1 MTDTA
6 PADRTLLEEERDF
19 LLASLDDLEREHE
32 AGDLDDADYRNLKA
46 DYTARAAAVIRRL
59 DGSTQPPLAD
69 EADGSKSRAWMW
81 LVGVT
86 IVAVLAG
93 VLIAQFSGS
102 RGLNETITGDIRITT
117 RELLADAQF
126 RISEGDL
133 DGAIGVYDEVLELSP
148 SNTEA
153 LAYKAWFL
161 RIQGDVE
168 AARPFVEDAVDI
180 DPTYPDA
187 RVFATAI
194 ALDVGDV
201 EAAIGHLEAFDQLDA
216 PPFIEQLVVQQGLRD
231 RLNGI
236 AQADALDRIAPIAIV
251 DDPPQFSDTEFVT
264 AEVLLAAEAL
274 AAQGELFTALQ
285 LVEWVIESVPDD
297 VDALAGQGW
306 LLARS
311 ATPDRLEPA
320 EIGLT
325 FLDRALALEPD
336 HLEALVYRAFVHNF
350 LGNVDAAAA
359 DLAAFD
365 AAPVRP
371 ADLRDL
377 ISAFGLREVLAG

>member
-180 DPTYPDA
+180 DPSYPDA